1 MTPTMRHHVL
11 LFAALAEIGTGLA
24 LLADPALVVRLLLG
38 EPLAGVAAIL
48 GRCFG
53 VALVGLGMACWPQAS
68 RIPLGVAPRVG
79 MAVYNAL
86 IALYLAYLGAVAH
99 MSGSLLWPV
108 VLLHVLITLLLLWPD
123 RDEPM
128 KRTTIR

>member
-1 MTPTMRHHVL
+1 MVPTTRHHVL
-11 LFAALAEIGTGLA
+11 LVAALAEIGTGLA

-38 EPLAGVAAIL
+38 EQLAGVAAIL

-53 VALVGLGMACWPQAS
+53 VALLALGMACWPQAS
-68 RIPLGVAPRVG
+68 RIPAGNAPRVG

-86 IALYLAYLGAVAH
+86 VAVYLAYLGAVAH

-108 VLLHVLITLLLLWPD
+108 VVLHAFVALLLLWPQRVEPVD
-123 RDEPM
+123 RTM
-128 KRTTIR
+128 GH